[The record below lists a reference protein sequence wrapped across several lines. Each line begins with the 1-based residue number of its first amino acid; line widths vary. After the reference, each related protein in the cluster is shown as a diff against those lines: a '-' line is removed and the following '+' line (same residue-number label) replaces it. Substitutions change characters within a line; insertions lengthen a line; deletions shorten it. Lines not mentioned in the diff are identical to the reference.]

1 VSLPLPPQ
9 PTGLVVPKP
18 SHDAAYWAR
27 ASEGMDFTSED
38 RVDPAGFNRLLWK
51 GLMGDKPYPAGPSG
65 MDLRHN
71 RATLLVR
78 YRQSLKEEGRRN

>member
-1 VSLPLPPQ
+1 
-9 PTGLVVPKP
+9 
-18 SHDAAYWAR
+18 
-27 ASEGMDFTSED
+27 MDFTSED

>member
-1 VSLPLPPQ
+1 
-9 PTGLVVPKP
+9 
-18 SHDAAYWAR
+18 
-27 ASEGMDFTSED
+27 MDFTSED

-71 RATLLVR
+71 RAALLER
-78 YRQSLKEEGRRN
+78 YRQSLKE